1 MDILDNENIIVTVPD
16 YLLEESNDNVDE
28 VPFDDIELE
37 SSSDNINQVDY
48 SEILESIDSRLETL
62 ESIESPDYTEQI
74 QNISDNCFR
83 LYYFIGGLYIAFAI
97 FIGIK
102 FWKIFF

>member
-16 YLLEESNDNVDE
+16 YLLVDSVSESAPLSE
-28 VPFDDIELE
+28 IE
-37 SSSDNINQVDY
+37 SSSDNINQIDY
-48 SEILESIDSRLETL
+48 TELLESIDSRLEEL
-62 ESIESPDYTEQI
+62 ESIENPDYTEQI

-83 LYYFIGGLYIAFAI
+83 LYYFVGGLYIAFAI
-97 FIGIK
+97 LIGIK